1 MGASGLPFGTHH
13 NAAWLQKFMNI
24 EQLQA
29 CADVLGE
36 LARDFT
42 ALPTADA
49 NGKEAGLYCA
59 MTRLIVLELAKHI
72 VDGMEPYDAMV
83 ATANGELE
91 IPEKSLLVLKILT
104 AKPGK

>member
-1 MGASGLPFGTHH
+1 
-13 NAAWLQKFMNI
+13 MNI
-24 EQLQA
+24 EQLQV

-36 LARDFT
+36 LSRDFT
-42 ALPTADA
+42 ALPTEDTS
-49 NGKEAGLYCA
+49 GKEAGLYCA

-91 IPEKSLLVLKILT
+91 IPEQSTLMLKILT
-104 AKPGK
+104 AKPSK